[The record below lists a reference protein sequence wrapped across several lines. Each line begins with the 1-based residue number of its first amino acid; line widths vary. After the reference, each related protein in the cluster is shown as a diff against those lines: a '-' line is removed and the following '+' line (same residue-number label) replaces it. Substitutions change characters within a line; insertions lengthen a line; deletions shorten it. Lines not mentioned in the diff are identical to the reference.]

1 MTKIVLQSW
10 RTDLKK
16 VSADKILAHEVGLGL
31 AKGHQ
36 VVEALIGGQPGV
48 IHVPPEQAQRILER
62 LREVGVVCELGD

>member
-10 RTDLKK
+10 RTGLNK
-16 VSADKILAHEVGLGL
+16 VAADKILAYEVGLGL
-31 AKGHQ
+31 AEGHQ
-36 VVEALIGGQPGV
+36 MVEALLAGEPGV